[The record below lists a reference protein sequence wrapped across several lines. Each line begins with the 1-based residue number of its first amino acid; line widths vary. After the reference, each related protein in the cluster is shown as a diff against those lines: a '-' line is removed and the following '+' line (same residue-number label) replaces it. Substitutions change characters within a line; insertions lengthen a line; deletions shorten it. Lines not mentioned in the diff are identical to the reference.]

1 MTVKLAPSI
10 LAANFLCLGEQLKE
24 LEAAGADRIH
34 IDVMDGHF
42 VPNLSLGIPIVEAV
56 RKGTTLPV
64 EVHLMIKHPEQY
76 LEDFARAGSDQM
88 IVHQEVSPHLHR
100 TIQLVKDL
108 GKKISVA
115 LNPSTPVLVLDDI
128 FTELDTVLIMTVN
141 PGFGG
146 QRFIESTLSKIRHV
160 RQMFRN
166 RHLEGEVEVDG
177 GVDLHTAPRAIKA
190 GADVLVAGSSIFND
204 PHGPGSGLRRLQ
216 GCCGQITLNC

>member
-1 MTVKLAPSI
+1 MVKFAPSI
-10 LAANFLCLGEQLKE
+10 LAANFLYLGAQLKE
-24 LEAAGADRIH
+24 LEAAGANRIH

-56 RKGTTLPV
+56 RQGTTLPV
-64 EVHLMIKHPEQY
+64 EVHLMIEHPERY
-76 LEDFARAGSDQM
+76 LEDFTRAGSDQI

-100 TIQLVKDL
+100 TIQRVKDL

-115 LNPSTPVLVLDDI
+115 LNPATPVLVLDDI

-160 RQMFRN
+160 RQLFRN

-177 GVDLHTAPRAIKA
+177 GVDLHTAPRAIEA

-204 PHGPGSGLRRLQ
+204 PQGPGSGLRQLQ
-216 GCCGQITLNC
+216 GCCGQIM